1 MIVNEIFYSIQGEG
15 KLAGVPSVFIRLSG
29 CPLRC
34 KWCDTKYAWSPTS
47 GDEMTVE
54 QIEAEVVKHPA
65 SHVVITG
72 GEPFASGQLKELT
85 IALANTNFHITI
97 ETNGLKFIDGL
108 KCNLM
113 SISPKL
119 ANSIPDEPDLS
130 EKHKKHIG
138 DLTAMQQ
145 LMDNYKYQLKFVVD
159 TAADLDEIAQC
170 IGKLENVN
178 PYKICLMPQATTR
191 SEYITKSQFL
201 AEICKRTGFALS
213 PRLQVLLWEGQK
225 GK

>member
-15 KLAGVPSVFIRLSG
+15 KLAGMPSVFIRLAG

-47 GDEMTVE
+47 GDEMSIE
-54 QIEAEVVKHPA
+54 QVTAEAIKHPA

-72 GEPFASGQLKELT
+72 GEPFASAQLKELT
-85 IALANTNFHITI
+85 EKLAGANLHITI
-97 ETNGLKFIDGL
+97 ETNGLEFIAGL

-119 ANSIPDEPDLS
+119 ANSIPDEPELS
-130 EKHKKHIG
+130 EEHKKHIA
-138 DLTAMQQ
+138 DLSAIRQ
-145 LMDNYKYQLKFVVD
+145 LMDGYSYQLKFVVD
-159 TAADLDEIAQC
+159 GPGDLDEIAGC

-178 PYKICLMPQATTR
+178 PYKIWLMPQATTR
-191 SEYITKSQFL
+191 SEYISKSQFL
-201 AEICKRTGFALS
+201 AEVCKRTGFALS

>member
-15 KLAGVPSVFIRLSG
+15 KLAGVPSVFIRLAG

-34 KWCDTKYAWSPTS
+34 KWCDTKYAWPPTC
-47 GDEMTVE
+47 GDEMTIE
-54 QIEAEVVKHPA
+54 QVKTEAAKHPA

-72 GEPFASGQLKELT
+72 GEPFATEELMKLT
-85 IALANTNFHITI
+85 VELANANFHITI
-97 ETNGLKFIDGL
+97 ETNGLEYTEGL

-119 ANSIPDEPDLS
+119 ANSIPDDPELS
-130 EKHKKHIG
+130 EEHKKHIG
-138 DLTAMQQ
+138 DLTAIQQ

-159 TAADLDEIAQC
+159 TPADLNDIAEC
-170 IGKLENVN
+170 IEKLKNVN
-178 PYKICLMPQATTR
+178 PYNVSLMPQATTR
-191 SEYITKSQFL
+191 AEYITKSQLL
-201 AEICKRTGFALS
+201 AEVCKRTGFALS

>member
-15 KLAGVPSVFIRLSG
+15 KLAGVPSVFIRLAG

-47 GDEMTVE
+47 GCEMSLE
-54 QIEAEVVKHPA
+54 QIKTEVIKHPA

-72 GEPFASGQLKELT
+72 GEPFASDRLKELT
-85 IALANTNFHITI
+85 ETLAEANKHITI
-97 ETNGLKFIDGL
+97 ETNGLEFIADL
-108 KCNLM
+108 KCDLM

-119 ANSIPDEPDLS
+119 ANSIPDDPDLS
-130 EKHKKHIG
+130 EEHKKHIG
-138 DLTAMQQ
+138 DLDAMQQ

-159 TAADLDEIAQC
+159 TAADLDEIAAC
-170 IGKLENVN
+170 IGKLGNVN
-178 PYKICLMPQATTR
+178 PYKILLMPQATTKT
-191 SEYITKSQFL
+191 EYIAKSQFL

>member
-15 KLAGVPSVFIRLSG
+15 ELAGIPSVFIRLAG

-54 QIEAEVVKHPA
+54 QIKAEVIKHPA
-65 SHVVITG
+65 SHIVITG
-72 GEPFASGQLKELT
+72 GEPFSCPELKELT
-85 IALANTNFHITI
+85 DALADTDKHITI
-97 ETNGLKFIDGL
+97 ETNGLKFIEGL
-108 KCNLM
+108 RCDLM

-119 ANSIPDEPDLS
+119 ANSIGDDPDLS
-130 EKHKKHIG
+130 EGHKKHIG
-138 DLTAMQQ
+138 DLTAVQQ
-145 LMDNYKYQLKFVVD
+145 LIDGYKYQLKFVVD
-159 TAADLDEIAQC
+159 IPADLDDIAQC
-170 IGKLENVN
+170 IEKLDNVN
-178 PYKICLMPQATTR
+178 PYRVALMPQATNR

>member
-15 KLAGVPSVFIRLSG
+15 ELAGVPSVFIRLAG
-29 CPLRC
+29 CPLSC

-47 GDEMTVE
+47 GDEMSIE
-54 QIEAEVVKHPA
+54 QIKVEVTKYPA

-72 GEPFASGQLKELT
+72 GEPFASDRLKGLAET
-85 IALANTNFHITI
+85 LANANKHITI
-97 ETNGLKFIDGL
+97 ETNGLIYIEGL
-108 KCNLM
+108 CCDLM

-119 ANSIPDEPDLS
+119 ANSIPDDPELAQ
-130 EKHKKHIG
+130 EHKKNII
-138 DLTAMQQ
+138 DFNAIQQ

-159 TAADLDEIAQC
+159 TPADLDDIALC
-170 IGKLENVN
+170 IEKLDNVN
-178 PYKICLMPQATTR
+178 PYRVTLMPQATTR
-191 SEYITKSQFL
+191 SEYIAKSQFL

-213 PRLQVLLWEGQK
+213 PRLQVLLWESQK